1 MSSSADHHDPD
12 EGICIYLDGLSGRL
26 HGNPQTAQNDREI
39 RNWLRGN
46 GYDVIEIV
54 ATDLHD
60 REAMTRHFRKLAGY
74 LRNDA
79 LREKVRTETSWFDG
93 EGLIDA
99 ARRFT
104 LKFIQPRESERY
116 VSCVPF
122 VPLKAAAGAFS
133 DPQTVEDGGWDWV
146 EIQAHRKL
154 RPGMFVAQVVGHS
167 MEPAIPDGSYC
178 LFSSPV
184 VGSRQGRTVL
194 VQLRDESDP
203 ETGER
208 YTVKHFQIKGRR
220 GVTTGKVKQSGT
232 RTYVQVQF
240 GPHEKSFIFVEDAER
255 IDLTK
260 PGVGDLLRANKF
272 GHRGDLARV
281 LTFHKISSRLANVF
295 YAMQTS
301 RTDFYAYQFKP
312 VYKFIESAN
321 GRILIADEVGCYK
334 EASKRAVEQ
343 LAPQVRVEQLP
354 VPKDMNM
361 QGLPPSVFHRFAVAY
376 GLSFNE
382 VNLPVFNLPH
392 QVTPDRPRSVRGKP
406 NNPTPD
412 VG

>member
-1 MSSSADHHDPD
+1 MLGFDPR
-12 EGICIYLDGLSGRL
+12 IPR
-26 HGNPQTAQNDREI
+26 
-39 RNWLRGN
+39 
-46 GYDVIEIV
+46 
-54 ATDLHD
+54 
-60 REAMTRHFRKLAGY
+60 
-74 LRNDA
+74 
-79 LREKVRTETSWFDG
+79 
-93 EGLIDA
+93 
-99 ARRFT
+99 
-104 LKFIQPRESERY
+104 QP
-116 VSCVPF
+116 V
-122 VPLKAAAGAFS
+122 
-133 DPQTVEDGGWDWV
+133 
-146 EIQAHRKL
+146 
-154 RPGMFVAQVVGHS
+154 
-167 MEPAIPDGSYC
+167 
-178 LFSSPV
+178 
-184 VGSRQGRTVL
+184 
-194 VQLRDESDP
+194 
-203 ETGER
+203 
-208 YTVKHFQIKGRR
+208 QIKGRP

-240 GPHEKSFIFVEDAER
+240 GPQEKSFVFIDDAEP

-272 GHRGDLARV
+272 GHKGDLARV

-406 NNPTPD
+406 DNPTPD